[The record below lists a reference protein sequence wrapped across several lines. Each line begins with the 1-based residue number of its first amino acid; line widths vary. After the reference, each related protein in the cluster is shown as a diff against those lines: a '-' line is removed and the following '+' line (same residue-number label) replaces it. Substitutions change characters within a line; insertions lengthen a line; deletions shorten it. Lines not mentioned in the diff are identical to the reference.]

1 MRGTI
6 RQRGEAWTWQH
17 EYTSNA
23 KRRYKTGTET
33 TKRAAQKALNASL
46 AAHDTGAHQVDPTK
60 MTMAEYLR
68 GWLDVKKL
76 KVRPNTW
83 RGYAD
88 HVDHLI
94 AIIGDT
100 KLSELAAPEI
110 ARCISQ
116 LREQGRCDGTGGLS
130 GTTAQH
136 VLRTLNTALRA
147 AVKSHKIVRNPLDDL
162 DDNAKPRRERVEL
175 VVWTA
180 DELGRFL
187 TSTRHDRLHPLWV
200 TAATTALRRGELAGL
215 KWADL
220 DLDGRAAALSV
231 RRSRTQV
238 RYEVHE
244 DAPKNAKARVV
255 ALDAATV
262 EVLKA
267 WHQRQREERMA
278 FGPGRVDSGYVFTR
292 EDGTPLHPAAITN
305 GFDRAVRR
313 SGLPQLHLHGLRHSW
328 ATISLA
334 AGTNVKVVQE
344 RLGHHSPAFTLS
356 VYAHVLPGMQAEAAE
371 AFAGLVLG
379 GQQSARPVTL

>member
-1 MRGTI
+1 MTRAARTVGVLAPSPTGHRLDAVGVSVHLPRATRRERRRRVHAVDRQRRRGSTGPCRTTSDQGDRHPPARGGAHLHGEREEADVGRAAGLRRQPGHRGALGAGRTRQEVHYRHQQEGEHPMRGTI

-162 DDNAKPRRERVEL
+162 DDDAKPRRERGEL
-175 VVWTA
+175 VGWPR
-180 DELGRFL
+180 DEMG
-187 TSTRHDRLHPLWV
+187 
-200 TAATTALRRGELAGL
+200 
-215 KWADL
+215 
-220 DLDGRAAALSV
+220 
-231 RRSRTQV
+231 
-238 RYEVHE
+238 
-244 DAPKNAKARVV
+244 
-255 ALDAATV
+255 
-262 EVLKA
+262 
-267 WHQRQREERMA
+267 
-278 FGPGRVDSGYVFTR
+278 
-292 EDGTPLHPAAITN
+292 
-305 GFDRAVRR
+305 
-313 SGLPQLHLHGLRHSW
+313 
-328 ATISLA
+328 
-334 AGTNVKVVQE
+334 
-344 RLGHHSPAFTLS
+344 
-356 VYAHVLPGMQAEAAE
+356 
-371 AFAGLVLG
+371 
-379 GQQSARPVTL
+379 